1 MFTGPLRIGR
11 RGASSEIGH
20 NHVGENGARLGEIEG
35 SERRVHRDLPEILA
49 PTQKFGVDRADLVE
63 SFAQPVEVVDQLDDL
78 LADGVR
84 YIISARSSARL
95 TDHKISLRPVSRSID
110 AVAVWPATALVGLG

>member
-35 SERRVHRDLPEILA
+35 GECRIHRDLPEILA
-49 PTQKFGVDRADLVE
+49 PAQKFGIDRTDLVE
-63 SFAQPVEVVDQLDDL
+63 SFA
-78 LADGVR
+78 
-84 YIISARSSARL
+84 
-95 TDHKISLRPVSRSID
+95 
-110 AVAVWPATALVGLG
+110 